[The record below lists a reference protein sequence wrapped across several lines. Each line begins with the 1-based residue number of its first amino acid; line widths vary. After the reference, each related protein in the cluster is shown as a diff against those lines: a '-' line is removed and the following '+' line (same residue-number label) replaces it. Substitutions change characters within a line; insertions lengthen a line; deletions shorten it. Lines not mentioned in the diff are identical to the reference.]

1 MSVINTN
8 VKALMAQQS
17 MTVSN
22 RDMSKAMEQLST
34 GKRINSA
41 SDDSAGLA
49 ISERMT
55 AQIRGLNQAVRNSN
69 DAISMLETAE
79 GAMVEVT
86 SMMQRMREL
95 AVQSSSDTNSTDDRA
110 NLDLEFQALSTE
122 ITRVR
127 NTTQFNGS
135 NLLNGA
141 SAFTFQIGT
150 DASETM
156 SVTIAD
162 IAGAA
167 GTDGTAIGTDM
178 AITAPTGTSGQ
189 IAALDFGGYFSSA
202 ANQAMTAG
210 QNISL
215 TVADVT
221 FSYTITAADV
231 ADYAA
236 SGANNGDGVGSKVA
250 TTLAALI
257 NSSSSLQGV
266 VNASATNTGTNILTL
281 NGIDLE
287 QPYSVS
293 VQIGST
299 NATGVSGDVLTQAA
313 ASTAITT
320 LDASLDAIALARGGL
335 GASSNRLT
343 HAADNLAN
351 ISANTSASRS
361 RVMDT
366 DYAQATTE
374 LARTQIIQQAAT
386 AMLAQANQQPQSVL
400 SLLQ

>member
-122 ITRVR
+122 ITRIR
-127 NTTQFNGS
+127 DTTQFNGTD
-135 NLLNGA
+135 LLTGA
-141 SAFTFQIGT
+141 TSPFVFQIGT
-150 DASETM
+150 DASETI

-162 IAGAA
+162 IAGSA
-167 GTDGTAIGTDM
+167 GTNGNAIGSALSVTAPDGTN
-178 AITAPTGTSGQ
+178 GQ
-189 IAALDFGGYFSSA
+189 IAALNFDTFHGSNPLA
-202 ANQAMTAG
+202 AG
-210 QNISL
+210 QSIAL

-221 FSYTITAADV
+221 ISYTVIAADV
-231 ADYAA
+231 LDIT
-236 SGANNGDGVGSKVA
+236 GTNNTDGVGDKVA
-250 TTLAALI
+250 TKLAALI
-257 NSSSSLQGV
+257 NSNASLQGV
-266 VNASATNTGTNILTL
+266 VNASTSVDGANTLTL
-281 NGIDLE
+281 TGIDLRS
-287 QPYSVS
+287 PYTISAM
-293 VQIGST
+293 IGAT
-299 NATGVSGDVLTQAA
+299 DATGVSGDVLTQAA

-320 LDASLDAIALARGGL
+320 LDTSLDAIALARGGL

-361 RVMDT
+361 RIMDT

>member
-17 MTVSN
+17 ITVSN

-135 NLLNGA
+135 DLLNGA

-162 IAGAA
+162 IAGSV
-167 GTDGTAIGTDM
+167 GTDGTAIGSDLS
-178 AITAPTGTSGQ
+178 ITAPTGTVGQ
-189 IAALDFGGYFSSA
+189 TASLDFNSYFTT
-202 ANQAMTAG
+202 NTMTAG

-221 FSYTITAADV
+221 ITYTITDADV
-231 ADYAA
+231 TDFAA
-236 SGANNGDGVGSKVA
+236 TNANSNGVEDKVA

-257 NSSSSLQGV
+257 NNNASLQGV
-266 VNASATNTGTNILTL
+266 VNASASVAGTNLLTL
-281 NGIDLE
+281 TGIDVDN
-287 QPYSVS
+287 PFTISA
-293 VQIGST
+293 QIGST

-313 ASTAITT
+313 ANTAITT

-361 RVMDT
+361 RIMDT

>member
-17 MTVSN
+17 ITVSN

-135 NLLNGA
+135 DLLNGA

-162 IAGAA
+162 IAGLV
-167 GTDGTAIGTDM
+167 GTDGTAIGSDLS
-178 AITAPTGTSGQ
+178 ITAPTGTAGQ
-189 IAALDFGGYFSSA
+189 TASLDFNSYFTS
-202 ANQAMTAG
+202 NTMTAG

-221 FSYTITAADV
+221 ITYTITDADV
-231 ADYAA
+231 TDFAA
-236 SGANNGDGVGSKVA
+236 TNANSNGVEDKVA

-257 NSSSSLQGV
+257 NNNASLQGV
-266 VNASATNTGTNILTL
+266 VNASASVAGTNLLTL
-281 NGIDLE
+281 TGIDVDN
-287 QPYSVS
+287 PFTISA
-293 VQIGST
+293 QIGST

-313 ASTAITT
+313 ANTAITT

-361 RVMDT
+361 RILDT

>member
-1 MSVINTN
+1 
-8 VKALMAQQS
+8 
-17 MTVSN
+17 
-22 RDMSKAMEQLST
+22 
-34 GKRINSA
+34 
-41 SDDSAGLA
+41 
-49 ISERMT
+49 
-55 AQIRGLNQAVRNSN
+55 
-69 DAISMLETAE
+69 
-79 GAMVEVT
+79 
-86 SMMQRMREL
+86 
-95 AVQSSSDTNSTDDRA
+95 
-110 NLDLEFQALSTE
+110 
-122 ITRVR
+122 
-127 NTTQFNGS
+127 
-135 NLLNGA
+135 LNGA

-162 IAGAA
+162 IAGSV
-167 GTDGTAIGTDM
+167 GTDGTAIGSDLS
-178 AITAPTGTSGQ
+178 ITAPTGSAGQ
-189 IAALDFGGYFSSA
+189 IASLDFKTYFTS
-202 ANQAMTAG
+202 NTMTAG

-221 FSYTITAADV
+221 ITYTITDADV
-231 ADYAA
+231 TDFA
-236 SGANNGDGVGSKVA
+236 SSNANSNGVEDKVA

-257 NSSSSLQGV
+257 NNNASLQGV
-266 VNASATNTGTNILTL
+266 VNASASVAGANLLTL
-281 NGIDLE
+281 TGID
-287 QPYSVS
+287 VS
-293 VQIGST
+293 NPFTVSAQIGST

-313 ASTAITT
+313 ANTAITT

-361 RVMDT
+361 RILDT

>member
-1 MSVINTN
+1 
-8 VKALMAQQS
+8 MAQQS

-22 RDMSKAMEQLST
+22 REMSKAMEQLST
-34 GKRINSA
+34 GKRINGA

-69 DAISMLETAE
+69 DAISLIDTAE

-86 SMMQRMREL
+86 LMMQRMREL
-95 AVQSSSDTNSTDDRA
+95 AVQSSSDTNSTADRA
-110 NLDLEFQALSTE
+110 NLDLEYQALVTE

-127 NTTQFNGS
+127 DTTQFNGMD
-135 NLLNGA
+135 LLNGA
-141 SAFTFQIGT
+141 NAFTFQIGT

-162 IAGAA
+162 IAYSA
-167 GTDGTAIGTDM
+167 GTNGTAIGSSM
-178 AITAPTGTSGQ
+178 NITAPDGTTGQ
-189 IAALDFGGYFSSA
+189 IAALDFDGFGSLA
-202 ANQAMTAG
+202 AG
-210 QNISL
+210 DKIEL
-215 TVADVT
+215 TVGDID
-221 FSYTITAADV
+221 FSYTVTAADV
-231 ADYAA
+231 LDIAA
-236 SGANNGDGVGSKVA
+236 SNNTDGVGDRVA

-257 NSSSSLQGV
+257 NSNSSLQGV
-266 VNASATNTGTNILTL
+266 VNASVTQDGSNVLTL
-281 NGIDLE
+281 TGIDVDN
-287 QPYSVS
+287 PFTVS
-293 VQIGST
+293 AMIGAT
-299 NATGVSGDVLTQAA
+299 DATGVNGDVTTQAT
-313 ASTAITT
+313 ASTAIST
-320 LDASLDAIALARGGL
+320 LDTAIDAIALARGGL
-335 GASSNRLT
+335 GASTNRLT

-361 RVMDT
+361 RIMDT

>member
-122 ITRVR
+122 ITRIR
-127 NTTQFNGS
+127 NTTQFNGTD
-135 NLLNGA
+135 LLNGA

-167 GTDGTAIGTDM
+167 GTDGTAIGSDLS
-178 AITAPTGTSGQ
+178 ITAPDGTSGQ
-189 IAALDFGGYFSSA
+189 VAALDFDTFHGSNA
-202 ANQAMTAG
+202 LVAG
-210 QNISL
+210 QSIAL
-215 TVADVT
+215 TIADVSI
-221 FSYTITAADV
+221 SYTVTAADV
-231 ADYAA
+231 TDIT
-236 SGANNGDGVGSKVA
+236 GTNNVDGVGDKVA
-250 TTLAALI
+250 TKLAALI
-257 NSSSSLQGV
+257 NSNASLQGV
-266 VNASATNTGTNILTL
+266 VNASTSVDGTNILTL
-281 NGIDLE
+281 TGISVDD
-287 QPYSVS
+287 PYSVS
-293 VQIGST
+293 AMIGAT
-299 NATGVSGDVLTQAA
+299 DATGVSGDVLTQAA

-320 LDASLDAIALARGGL
+320 LDTSLDAIALARGGL

>member
-69 DAISMLETAE
+69 DAISLLETAE

-110 NLDLEFQALSTE
+110 NLDLEFQALATE

-127 NTTQFNGS
+127 DTTQFNGLD
-135 NLLNGA
+135 LLNGA
-141 SAFTFQIGT
+141 SAFTFQLGT

-162 IAGAA
+162 IAYSA
-167 GTDGTAIGTDM
+167 GTNGTAIGSDM
-178 AITAPTGTSGQ
+178 NITAPDGTNGQ
-189 IAALDFGGYFSSA
+189 IAALDILTFDGSNA
-202 ANQAMTAG
+202 LAAG

-215 TVADVT
+215 TVGDVT
-221 FSYTITAADV
+221 VSYTVTAADV
-231 ADYAA
+231 TDTAA
-236 SGANNGDGVGSKVA
+236 TASNNSDGVGDKVA

-257 NSSSSLQGV
+257 NSNSSLQGV
-266 VNASATNTGTNILTL
+266 VNASASVDGTNVLTL
-281 NGIDLE
+281 TGIDLNN
-287 QPYSVS
+287 PYSVTAM
-293 VQIGST
+293 IGAT
-299 NATGVSGDVLTQAA
+299 DATGVTGDVLTQAA

-320 LDASLDAIALARGGL
+320 IDTALDSIALARGGL
-335 GASSNRLT
+335 GAYSNRLT

>member
-135 NLLNGA
+135 DLLNGA

-162 IAGAA
+162 IAGSV
-167 GTDGTAIGTDM
+167 GTDGTAIGSDLS
-178 AITAPTGTSGQ
+178 ITAPTGAAGQ
-189 IAALDFGGYFSSA
+189 TASLNFYSYFSTKT
-202 ANQAMTAG
+202 MTAG

-221 FSYTITAADV
+221 ITYTITDADV
-231 ADYAA
+231 TDFAA
-236 SGANNGDGVGSKVA
+236 SNVNSNGVADKVA

-257 NSSSSLQGV
+257 NNNASLQGV
-266 VNASATNTGTNILTL
+266 VNASASVAGTNLLTL
-281 NGIDLE
+281 TGIDVDN
-287 QPYSVS
+287 PFTISA
-293 VQIGST
+293 QIGST

-313 ASTAITT
+313 ANTAITT

-361 RVMDT
+361 RILDT